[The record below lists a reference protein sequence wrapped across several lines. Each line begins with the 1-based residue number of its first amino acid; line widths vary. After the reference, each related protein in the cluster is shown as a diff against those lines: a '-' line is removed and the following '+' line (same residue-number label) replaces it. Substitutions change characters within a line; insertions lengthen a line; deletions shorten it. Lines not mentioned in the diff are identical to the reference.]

1 MKILY
6 IECSMGVAGDMLMGA
21 LYELL
26 NDEDRKKFTDKM
38 NSLGIE
44 GLHIEAVPSA
54 KCGISGTHM
63 NVTIDGHEELE
74 FHHSEHH
81 DHSEHH
87 HHHGASMHDIRHVID
102 AAGIS
107 ETVKKN
113 AVEVYERIAQAE
125 SRVHGKSVDEIH
137 FHEVGS
143 KDAMA
148 DVIGCCMLI
157 DIIGADRIVVSP
169 VTTGFGNVRCAHGIL
184 PVPAPATAL
193 ILNGVPLRAGSIEG
207 ELCTPTGAALVK
219 HYADEF
225 GNMPQMTVSRIGYGM
240 GTKDFAAANCVR
252 VFVGNETGEADAY
265 RQESDDS
272 DSTVD
277 IQDTQTA
284 KTIVQL
290 CCNIDDMTA
299 EELGYATE
307 LLMDEGAL
315 DVYTTAI
322 GMKKSRPGTLLTVMC
337 REEDRERIAGL
348 IFRNTTTLGMRV
360 YHCERMILERS
371 EKTLHT
377 EFGDVRCKEASGY
390 GVSRSKLEY
399 DDVRKL
405 AKSSGHSI
413 REIRDII
420 ENMEE

>member
-44 GLHIEAVPSA
+44 GLHVEAVPSV
-54 KCGISGTHM
+54 KCGINGTHM

-74 FHHSEHH
+74 SH
-81 DHSEHH
+81 HSEHH

-107 ETVKKN
+107 ENVKKN
-113 AVEVYERIAQAE
+113 AVEVYECIAQAE
-125 SRVHGKSVDEIH
+125 SRVHGKSADEIH

-193 ILNGVPLRAGSIEG
+193 ILNDVPLRAGSIEG

-252 VFVGNETGEADAY
+252 VFVG
-265 RQESDDS
+265 
-272 DSTVD
+272 
-277 IQDTQTA
+277 IQATRTA

-299 EELGYATE
+299 EELGYAAE
-307 LLMDEGAL
+307 LFMDEGAL

-390 GVSRSKLEY
+390 GVVRSKLEY
-399 DDVRKL
+399 DDVRRL
-405 AKSSGHSI
+405 AKSSGRSI

-420 ENMEE
+420 ENMED

>member
-44 GLHIEAVPSA
+44 GLHVEAVPSV
-54 KCGISGTHM
+54 KCGINGTHM

-74 FHHSEHH
+74 SH
-81 DHSEHH
+81 HSEHH

-113 AVEVYERIAQAE
+113 AVEVYECIAQAE
-125 SRVHGKSVDEIH
+125 SRVHGKSADEIH

-193 ILNGVPLRAGSIEG
+193 ILNDVPLRAGSIEG

-252 VFVGNETGEADAY
+252 VFLGT
-265 RQESDDS
+265 
-272 DSTVD
+272 
-277 IQDTQTA
+277 QDTRTA

-299 EELGYATE
+299 EELGYAAE

-390 GVSRSKLEY
+390 GVVRSKLEY
-399 DDVRKL
+399 DDVRSL
-405 AKSSGHSI
+405 AKSSGRSI

-420 ENMEE
+420 ENMED

>member
-44 GLHIEAVPSA
+44 GLHVEAVPSV
-54 KCGISGTHM
+54 KCGINGTHM
-63 NVTIDGHEELE
+63 NVTVDGHEELE
-74 FHHSEHH
+74 SH
-81 DHSEHH
+81 HSEHH

-107 ETVKKN
+107 ENVKKN
-113 AVEVYERIAQAE
+113 AVEVYECIAQAE
-125 SRVHGKSVDEIH
+125 SRVHGKSADEIH

-184 PVPAPATAL
+184 PVPVPATAL
-193 ILNGVPLRAGSIEG
+193 ILNDVPLRAGNIEG

-252 VFVGNETGEADAY
+252 VFVG
-265 RQESDDS
+265 
-272 DSTVD
+272 
-277 IQDTQTA
+277 IQATRTA

-299 EELGYATE
+299 EELGYAAE

-390 GVSRSKLEY
+390 GVVRSKLEY
-399 DDVRKL
+399 DDVRRL
-405 AKSSGHSI
+405 AKSSGRSI

-420 ENMEE
+420 ENMED

>member
-44 GLHIEAVPSA
+44 GLHVEAVPSV
-54 KCGISGTHM
+54 KCGINGTHM

-74 FHHSEHH
+74 SH
-81 DHSEHH
+81 HSEHH

-107 ETVKKN
+107 ENVKKN
-113 AVEVYERIAQAE
+113 AVEVYECIAQAE
-125 SRVHGKSVDEIH
+125 SRVHGKSADEIH

-193 ILNGVPLRAGSIEG
+193 ILNDVPLRAGSIEG

-252 VFVGNETGEADAY
+252 VFVG
-265 RQESDDS
+265 
-272 DSTVD
+272 
-277 IQDTQTA
+277 IQATRTA

-299 EELGYATE
+299 EELGYAAE
-307 LLMDEGAL
+307 LLIDEGAL

-390 GVSRSKLEY
+390 GVVRSKLEY
-399 DDVRKL
+399 DDVRRL
-405 AKSSGHSI
+405 AKSSGRSI

-420 ENMEE
+420 ENMEV

>member
-44 GLHIEAVPSA
+44 GLHVEAVPSV
-54 KCGISGTHM
+54 KCGINGTHM
-63 NVTIDGHEELE
+63 NVTVDGHEELE
-74 FHHSEHH
+74 SH
-81 DHSEHH
+81 HSEHH

-107 ETVKKN
+107 GNVKKN
-113 AVEVYERIAQAE
+113 AVEVYECIAQAE
-125 SRVHGKSVDEIH
+125 SRVHGKSADEIH

-193 ILNGVPLRAGSIEG
+193 ILNDVPLRAGSIEG

-252 VFVGNETGEADAY
+252 VFVG
-265 RQESDDS
+265 
-272 DSTVD
+272 
-277 IQDTQTA
+277 IQATRTA

-299 EELGYATE
+299 EELGYAAE

-360 YHCERMILERS
+360 YPCERMILERS

-390 GVSRSKLEY
+390 GVVRSKLEY
-399 DDVRKL
+399 DDVRRL
-405 AKSSGHSI
+405 AKSSGRSI

-420 ENMEE
+420 ENMED

>member
-1 MKILY
+1 M
-6 IECSMGVAGDMLMGA
+6 C
-21 LYELL
+21 
-26 NDEDRKKFTDKM
+26 
-38 NSLGIE
+38 
-44 GLHIEAVPSA
+44 
-54 KCGISGTHM
+54 
-63 NVTIDGHEELE
+63 
-74 FHHSEHH
+74 
-81 DHSEHH
+81 
-87 HHHGASMHDIRHVID
+87 IRD
-102 AAGIS
+102 S
-107 ETVKKN
+107 
-113 AVEVYERIAQAE
+113 
-125 SRVHGKSVDEIH
+125 
-137 FHEVGS
+137 
-143 KDAMA
+143 
-148 DVIGCCMLI
+148 
-157 DIIGADRIVVSP
+157 
-169 VTTGFGNVRCAHGIL
+169 VRCAHGIL

-193 ILNGVPLRAGSIEG
+193 ILNDVPLRAGSIEG

-252 VFVGNETGEADAY
+252 VFVG
-265 RQESDDS
+265 
-272 DSTVD
+272 
-277 IQDTQTA
+277 IQATRTA

-299 EELGYATE
+299 EELGYAVE

-390 GVSRSKLEY
+390 GVVRSKLEY
-399 DDVRKL
+399 DDVRRL
-405 AKSSGHSI
+405 AKSSGRSI

-420 ENMEE
+420 ENMED

>member
-44 GLHIEAVPSA
+44 GLHVEAVPSV
-54 KCGISGTHM
+54 KCGINGTHM

-74 FHHSEHH
+74 SH
-81 DHSEHH
+81 HSEHH

-113 AVEVYERIAQAE
+113 AVEVYECIAQAE
-125 SRVHGKSVDEIH
+125 SRAHGKSADEIH

-193 ILNGVPLRAGSIEG
+193 ILNDVPLRAGSIEG

-252 VFVGNETGEADAY
+252 VFLGT
-265 RQESDDS
+265 
-272 DSTVD
+272 
-277 IQDTQTA
+277 QDTRTA

-299 EELGYATE
+299 EELGYAAE

-390 GVSRSKLEY
+390 GVVRSKLEY
-399 DDVRKL
+399 DDVRSL
-405 AKSSGHSI
+405 AKSSGRSI

-420 ENMEE
+420 ENMED

>member
-44 GLHIEAVPSA
+44 GLHVEAVPSV
-54 KCGISGTHM
+54 KCGINGTHM

-74 FHHSEHH
+74 SY
-81 DHSEHH
+81 HSEHH

-107 ETVKKN
+107 ENVKKN
-113 AVEVYERIAQAE
+113 AVEVYECIAQAE
-125 SRVHGKSVDEIH
+125 SRVHGKSADEIH

-193 ILNGVPLRAGSIEG
+193 ILNDVPLRAGSIEG

-252 VFVGNETGEADAY
+252 VFVG
-265 RQESDDS
+265 
-272 DSTVD
+272 
-277 IQDTQTA
+277 IQATRTA

-299 EELGYATE
+299 EELGYAAE

-390 GVSRSKLEY
+390 GVVRSKLEY
-399 DDVRKL
+399 DDVRRL
-405 AKSSGHSI
+405 AKSSGRSI

-420 ENMEE
+420 ENMED

>member
-44 GLHIEAVPSA
+44 GLHVEAVPSV
-54 KCGISGTHM
+54 KCGINGTHM

-74 FHHSEHH
+74 SH
-81 DHSEHH
+81 HSEHH

-107 ETVKKN
+107 ENVKKN
-113 AVEVYERIAQAE
+113 AVEVYECIAQAE
-125 SRVHGKSVDEIH
+125 SRVHGKSADEIH

-184 PVPAPATAL
+184 PVPAPATSL
-193 ILNGVPLRAGSIEG
+193 ILNDVPLRAGSIEG

-252 VFVGNETGEADAY
+252 VFVG
-265 RQESDDS
+265 
-272 DSTVD
+272 
-277 IQDTQTA
+277 IQATRTA

-299 EELGYATE
+299 EELGYAVE

-360 YHCERMILERS
+360 YRCERMILERS

-390 GVSRSKLEY
+390 GVVRSKLEY
-399 DDVRKL
+399 DDVRIL
-405 AKSSGHSI
+405 AKSSGRSI

-420 ENMEE
+420 ENMED

>member
-44 GLHIEAVPSA
+44 GLHVEAVPSV
-54 KCGISGTHM
+54 KCGINGTHM

-74 FHHSEHH
+74 SH
-81 DHSEHH
+81 HSEHH

-107 ETVKKN
+107 ENVKKN
-113 AVEVYERIAQAE
+113 AVEVYECIAQAE
-125 SRVHGKSVDEIH
+125 SRVHGKSADEIH

-193 ILNGVPLRAGSIEG
+193 ILNDVPLRAGSIEG

-252 VFVGNETGEADAY
+252 VFVG
-265 RQESDDS
+265 
-272 DSTVD
+272 
-277 IQDTQTA
+277 IQATRTA

-299 EELGYATE
+299 EELGYAAE

-390 GVSRSKLEY
+390 GVVRSKLEY
-399 DDVRKL
+399 DDVRRL
-405 AKSSGHSI
+405 AKSSGRSI

-420 ENMEE
+420 ENMED

>member
-26 NDEDRKKFTDKM
+26 NDEDRKKFTDKI

-44 GLHIEAVPSA
+44 GLHVEAVPSV
-54 KCGISGTHM
+54 KCGINGTHM

-74 FHHSEHH
+74 SHHA
-81 DHSEHH
+81 EHH

-107 ETVKKN
+107 ENVKKN
-113 AVEVYERIAQAE
+113 AVEVYECIAQAE
-125 SRVHGKSVDEIH
+125 SRVHGKSADEIH

-193 ILNGVPLRAGSIEG
+193 ILNDVPLRAGSIEG

-252 VFVGNETGEADAY
+252 VFVG
-265 RQESDDS
+265 
-272 DSTVD
+272 
-277 IQDTQTA
+277 IQATRTA

-299 EELGYATE
+299 EELGYAAE

-390 GVSRSKLEY
+390 GVVRSKLEY
-399 DDVRKL
+399 DDVRRL
-405 AKSSGHSI
+405 AKSSGRSI

-420 ENMEE
+420 ENMED

>member
-44 GLHIEAVPSA
+44 GLHVEAVPSV
-54 KCGISGTHM
+54 KCGINGTHM
-63 NVTIDGHEELE
+63 NVTVDGHEELE
-74 FHHSEHH
+74 SH
-81 DHSEHH
+81 HSEHH

-107 ETVKKN
+107 ENVKKN
-113 AVEVYERIAQAE
+113 AVEVYECIAQAE
-125 SRVHGKSVDEIH
+125 SRAHGKSADEIH

-169 VTTGFGNVRCAHGIL
+169 VTTGFGNIRCAHGIL

-193 ILNGVPLRAGSIEG
+193 ILNDVPLRAGNIEG

-252 VFVGNETGEADAY
+252 VFVG
-265 RQESDDS
+265 
-272 DSTVD
+272 
-277 IQDTQTA
+277 IQATRTA

-299 EELGYATE
+299 EELGYAAE

-390 GVSRSKLEY
+390 GVVRSKLEY
-399 DDVRKL
+399 DDVRRL
-405 AKSSGHSI
+405 AKSSGRSI

-420 ENMEE
+420 ENMED

>member
-44 GLHIEAVPSA
+44 GLHVEAVPSV
-54 KCGISGTHM
+54 KCGINGTHM

-74 FHHSEHH
+74 SH
-81 DHSEHH
+81 HSEHH

-107 ETVKKN
+107 ENVKKN
-113 AVEVYERIAQAE
+113 AVEVYECIAQAE
-125 SRVHGKSVDEIH
+125 SRVHGKSADEIH

-148 DVIGCCMLI
+148 DIIGCCMLI

-193 ILNGVPLRAGSIEG
+193 ILNDVPLRAGSIEG

-252 VFVGNETGEADAY
+252 VFVG
-265 RQESDDS
+265 
-272 DSTVD
+272 
-277 IQDTQTA
+277 IQATRTA

-299 EELGYATE
+299 EELGYAAE

-390 GVSRSKLEY
+390 GVVRSKLEY
-399 DDVRKL
+399 DDVRRL
-405 AKSSGHSI
+405 AKSSGRSI

-420 ENMEE
+420 ENMED

>member
-44 GLHIEAVPSA
+44 GLHVEAVPSV
-54 KCGISGTHM
+54 KCGINGTHM

-74 FHHSEHH
+74 SHHA
-81 DHSEHH
+81 EHH

-107 ETVKKN
+107 ENVKKN
-113 AVEVYERIAQAE
+113 AVEVYECIAQAE
-125 SRVHGKSVDEIH
+125 SRVHGKSADEIH

-193 ILNGVPLRAGSIEG
+193 ILNDVPLRAGSIEG

-252 VFVGNETGEADAY
+252 VFVGIRAT
-265 RQESDDS
+265 R
-272 DSTVD
+272 
-277 IQDTQTA
+277 TA

-299 EELGYATE
+299 EELGYAAE

-322 GMKKSRPGTLLTVMC
+322 GMKKSRPATLLTVMC

-390 GVSRSKLEY
+390 GVVRSKLEY
-399 DDVRKL
+399 DDVRRL
-405 AKSSGHSI
+405 AKSSGRSI

-420 ENMEE
+420 ENMED

>member
-38 NSLGIE
+38 NLLGIE
-44 GLHIEAVPSA
+44 GLHVEAVPSV
-54 KCGISGTHM
+54 KCGINGTHM

-74 FHHSEHH
+74 SH
-81 DHSEHH
+81 HSEHH

-107 ETVKKN
+107 ENVKKN
-113 AVEVYERIAQAE
+113 AVEVYECIAQAE
-125 SRVHGKSVDEIH
+125 SRVHGKSADEIH

-193 ILNGVPLRAGSIEG
+193 ILNDVPLRAGSIEG

-252 VFVGNETGEADAY
+252 VFVG
-265 RQESDDS
+265 
-272 DSTVD
+272 
-277 IQDTQTA
+277 IQATRTA

-299 EELGYATE
+299 EELGYAVE

-390 GVSRSKLEY
+390 GVVRSKLEY
-399 DDVRKL
+399 DDVRRL
-405 AKSSGHSI
+405 AKSSGRSI

-420 ENMEE
+420 ENMED

>member
-44 GLHIEAVPSA
+44 GLHVEAVPSV
-54 KCGISGTHM
+54 KCGINGTHM

-74 FHHSEHH
+74 SHHA
-81 DHSEHH
+81 EHH
-87 HHHGASMHDIRHVID
+87 HHHGASKHDIRHVID

-107 ETVKKN
+107 ENVKKN
-113 AVEVYERIAQAE
+113 AVEVYECIAQAE
-125 SRVHGKSVDEIH
+125 SRVHGKSADEIH

-193 ILNGVPLRAGSIEG
+193 ILNDVPLRAGSIEG

-219 HYADEF
+219 HFADEF

-252 VFVGNETGEADAY
+252 VFVG
-265 RQESDDS
+265 
-272 DSTVD
+272 
-277 IQDTQTA
+277 IQATRTA

-299 EELGYATE
+299 EELGYAAE

-337 REEDRERIAGL
+337 REEDMERIAGL

-390 GVSRSKLEY
+390 GVVRSKLEY
-399 DDVRKL
+399 DDVRRL
-405 AKSSGHSI
+405 AKSSGRSI

-420 ENMEE
+420 ENMED

>member
-44 GLHIEAVPSA
+44 GLHVEAVPSV
-54 KCGISGTHM
+54 KCGINGTHM
-63 NVTIDGHEELE
+63 NVTVDGHEELE
-74 FHHSEHH
+74 SH
-81 DHSEHH
+81 HSEHH

-107 ETVKKN
+107 ENVKKN
-113 AVEVYERIAQAE
+113 AVEVYECIAQAE
-125 SRVHGKSVDEIH
+125 SRVHGKSADEIH

-193 ILNGVPLRAGSIEG
+193 ILNDVPLRAGNIEG

-252 VFVGNETGEADAY
+252 VFVG
-265 RQESDDS
+265 
-272 DSTVD
+272 
-277 IQDTQTA
+277 IQATRTA

-299 EELGYATE
+299 EELGYAAE

-390 GVSRSKLEY
+390 GVVRSKLEY
-399 DDVRKL
+399 DDVRRL
-405 AKSSGHSI
+405 AKSSGRSI
-413 REIRDII
+413 REIRNII
-420 ENMEE
+420 ENMED

>member
-44 GLHIEAVPSA
+44 GLHVEAVPSV
-54 KCGISGTHM
+54 KCGINGTHM

-74 FHHSEHH
+74 SHHA
-81 DHSEHH
+81 EHH

-107 ETVKKN
+107 ENVKKN
-113 AVEVYERIAQAE
+113 AVEVYECIAQAE
-125 SRVHGKSVDEIH
+125 SRVHGKSADEIH

-193 ILNGVPLRAGSIEG
+193 ILNDVPLRAGSIEG

-240 GTKDFAAANCVR
+240 GTKDFAAVNCVR
-252 VFVGNETGEADAY
+252 VFVG
-265 RQESDDS
+265 
-272 DSTVD
+272 
-277 IQDTQTA
+277 IQATRTA

-290 CCNIDDMTA
+290 CCSIDDMTA
-299 EELGYATE
+299 EELGYAAE

-390 GVSRSKLEY
+390 GVVRSKLEY
-399 DDVRKL
+399 DDVRRL
-405 AKSSGHSI
+405 AKSSGRSI

-420 ENMEE
+420 ENMED

>member
-38 NSLGIE
+38 DSLGIE
-44 GLHIEAVPSA
+44 GLQVEAVPSV
-54 KCGISGTHM
+54 KCGINGTHM

-74 FHHSEHH
+74 SH
-81 DHSEHH
+81 HSEHH

-107 ETVKKN
+107 ENVKKN
-113 AVEVYERIAQAE
+113 AVEVYECIAQAE
-125 SRVHGKSVDEIH
+125 SRVHGKSADEIH

-193 ILNGVPLRAGSIEG
+193 ILNDVPLRAGSIEG

-219 HYADEF
+219 HFADEF

-252 VFVGNETGEADAY
+252 VFVG
-265 RQESDDS
+265 
-272 DSTVD
+272 
-277 IQDTQTA
+277 IQATRTA

-299 EELGYATE
+299 EELGYAAE

-337 REEDRERIAGL
+337 REEDMERIAGL

-390 GVSRSKLEY
+390 GVVRSKLEY
-399 DDVRKL
+399 DDVRRL
-405 AKSSGHSI
+405 AKSSGRSI

-420 ENMEE
+420 ENMED

>member
-44 GLHIEAVPSA
+44 GLHVEAVPSV
-54 KCGISGTHM
+54 KCGINGTHM

-74 FHHSEHH
+74 SH
-81 DHSEHH
+81 HSEHH

-107 ETVKKN
+107 ENVKKN
-113 AVEVYERIAQAE
+113 AVEVYECIAQAE
-125 SRVHGKSVDEIH
+125 SRVHGKSADEIH

-193 ILNGVPLRAGSIEG
+193 ILNDVPLRAGSIEG

-240 GTKDFAAANCVR
+240 GTKDFAAVNCVR
-252 VFVGNETGEADAY
+252 VFVG
-265 RQESDDS
+265 
-272 DSTVD
+272 
-277 IQDTQTA
+277 IQATRTA

-290 CCNIDDMTA
+290 CCSIDDMTA
-299 EELGYATE
+299 EELGYAAE

-390 GVSRSKLEY
+390 GVVRSKLEY
-399 DDVRKL
+399 DDVRRL
-405 AKSSGHSI
+405 AKSSGRSI

-420 ENMEE
+420 ENMED

>member
-38 NSLGIE
+38 DSLGIE
-44 GLHIEAVPSA
+44 GLHVEAVPSV
-54 KCGISGTHM
+54 KCGINGTHM

-74 FHHSEHH
+74 SH
-81 DHSEHH
+81 HSEHH

-107 ETVKKN
+107 ENVKKN
-113 AVEVYERIAQAE
+113 AVEVYECIAQAE
-125 SRVHGKSVDEIH
+125 SRVHGKSADEIH

-193 ILNGVPLRAGSIEG
+193 ILNDVPLRAGSIEG

-252 VFVGNETGEADAY
+252 VFVG
-265 RQESDDS
+265 
-272 DSTVD
+272 
-277 IQDTQTA
+277 IQATRTA

-299 EELGYATE
+299 EELGYAAE

-322 GMKKSRPGTLLTVMC
+322 GMKKSRSGTLLTVMC

-390 GVSRSKLEY
+390 GVVRSKLEY
-399 DDVRKL
+399 DDVRRL
-405 AKSSGHSI
+405 AKSSGRSI

-420 ENMEE
+420 ENMED

>member
-38 NSLGIE
+38 DSLGIE
-44 GLHIEAVPSA
+44 GLHVEAVPSV
-54 KCGISGTHM
+54 KCGINGTHM

-74 FHHSEHH
+74 SH
-81 DHSEHH
+81 HSEHH

-107 ETVKKN
+107 ENVKKN
-113 AVEVYERIAQAE
+113 AVEVYECIAQAE
-125 SRVHGKSVDEIH
+125 SRVHGKSADEIH

-193 ILNGVPLRAGSIEG
+193 ILNDVPLRAGSIEG

-252 VFVGNETGEADAY
+252 VFVG
-265 RQESDDS
+265 
-272 DSTVD
+272 
-277 IQDTQTA
+277 IQATRTA

-299 EELGYATE
+299 EELGYAAE

-390 GVSRSKLEY
+390 GVVRSKLEY
-399 DDVRKL
+399 DDVRRL
-405 AKSSGHSI
+405 AKSSGRSI

-420 ENMEE
+420 ENMED

>member
-6 IECSMGVAGDMLMGA
+6 IECSMGVAGDLLMGA

-38 NSLGIE
+38 DSLGIE
-44 GLHIEAVPSA
+44 GLHVEAVPSV
-54 KCGISGTHM
+54 KCGINGTHM

-74 FHHSEHH
+74 SH
-81 DHSEHH
+81 HSEHH

-107 ETVKKN
+107 ENVKKN
-113 AVEVYERIAQAE
+113 AVEVYECIAQAE
-125 SRVHGKSVDEIH
+125 SRVHGKSADEIH

-193 ILNGVPLRAGSIEG
+193 ILNDVPLRAGSIEG

-252 VFVGNETGEADAY
+252 VFVG
-265 RQESDDS
+265 
-272 DSTVD
+272 
-277 IQDTQTA
+277 IQATRTA

-299 EELGYATE
+299 EELGYAAE

-390 GVSRSKLEY
+390 GVVRSKLEY
-399 DDVRKL
+399 DDVRRL
-405 AKSSGHSI
+405 AKSSGRSI

-420 ENMEE
+420 ENMED

>member
-38 NSLGIE
+38 DSLGIE
-44 GLHIEAVPSA
+44 GLHVEAVPSV
-54 KCGISGTHM
+54 KCGINGTHM

-74 FHHSEHH
+74 SH
-81 DHSEHH
+81 HSEHH

-107 ETVKKN
+107 ENVKKN
-113 AVEVYERIAQAE
+113 AVEVYECIAQAE
-125 SRVHGKSVDEIH
+125 SRVHGKSADEIH

-193 ILNGVPLRAGSIEG
+193 ILNDVPLRAGSIEG

-219 HYADEF
+219 HFADEF

-252 VFVGNETGEADAY
+252 VFVG
-265 RQESDDS
+265 
-272 DSTVD
+272 
-277 IQDTQTA
+277 IQATRTA

-299 EELGYATE
+299 EELGYAAE

-337 REEDRERIAGL
+337 REEDRERIAGI

-390 GVSRSKLEY
+390 GVVRSKLEY
-399 DDVRKL
+399 DDVRRL
-405 AKSSGHSI
+405 AKSSGRSI

-420 ENMEE
+420 ENMED

>member
-44 GLHIEAVPSA
+44 GLHVEAVPSV
-54 KCGISGTHM
+54 KCGINGTHM

-74 FHHSEHH
+74 SH
-81 DHSEHH
+81 HSEHH

-107 ETVKKN
+107 ENVKKN
-113 AVEVYERIAQAE
+113 AVEVYECIAQAE
-125 SRVHGKSVDEIH
+125 SRAHGKSADEIH

-193 ILNGVPLRAGSIEG
+193 ILNDVPLRAGSIEG

-252 VFVGNETGEADAY
+252 VFVG
-265 RQESDDS
+265 
-272 DSTVD
+272 
-277 IQDTQTA
+277 IQATRTA

-299 EELGYATE
+299 EELGYAAE

-390 GVSRSKLEY
+390 GVVRSKLEY
-399 DDVRKL
+399 DDVRRL
-405 AKSSGHSI
+405 AKSSGRSI

-420 ENMEE
+420 ENMED

>member
-44 GLHIEAVPSA
+44 GLHVEAVPSV
-54 KCGISGTHM
+54 KCGINGTHM

-74 FHHSEHH
+74 SH
-81 DHSEHH
+81 HSEHH

-107 ETVKKN
+107 GNVKKN
-113 AVEVYERIAQAE
+113 AVEVYECIAQAE
-125 SRVHGKSVDEIH
+125 SRVHGKSADEIH

-193 ILNGVPLRAGSIEG
+193 ILNDVPLRAGSIEG

-252 VFVGNETGEADAY
+252 VFVG
-265 RQESDDS
+265 
-272 DSTVD
+272 
-277 IQDTQTA
+277 IQATRTA

-299 EELGYATE
+299 EELGYAAE

-322 GMKKSRPGTLLTVMC
+322 GMKKSRPGTLFTVMC

-390 GVSRSKLEY
+390 GVVRSKLEY
-399 DDVRKL
+399 DDVRRL
-405 AKSSGHSI
+405 AKSSGRSI

-420 ENMEE
+420 ENMED

>member
-44 GLHIEAVPSA
+44 GLHVEAVPSV
-54 KCGISGTHM
+54 KCGINGTHM

-74 FHHSEHH
+74 SHHA
-81 DHSEHH
+81 EHH

-107 ETVKKN
+107 ENVKKN
-113 AVEVYERIAQAE
+113 AVEVYECIAQAE
-125 SRVHGKSVDEIH
+125 SRVHGKSADEIH

-193 ILNGVPLRAGSIEG
+193 ILNDVPLRSGSIEG

-252 VFVGNETGEADAY
+252 VFVG
-265 RQESDDS
+265 
-272 DSTVD
+272 
-277 IQDTQTA
+277 IQATRTA

-299 EELGYATE
+299 EELGYAAE

-390 GVSRSKLEY
+390 GVVRSKLEY
-399 DDVRKL
+399 DDVRRL
-405 AKSSGHSI
+405 AKSSGRSI

-420 ENMEE
+420 EYMED

>member
-44 GLHIEAVPSA
+44 GLHVEAVPSV
-54 KCGISGTHM
+54 KCGINGTHM

-74 FHHSEHH
+74 SH
-81 DHSEHH
+81 HSEHH

-107 ETVKKN
+107 ENVKKN
-113 AVEVYERIAQAE
+113 AVEVYECIAQAE
-125 SRVHGKSVDEIH
+125 SRVHGKSADEIH

-193 ILNGVPLRAGSIEG
+193 ILTDVPLRAGSIEG

-252 VFVGNETGEADAY
+252 VFVG
-265 RQESDDS
+265 
-272 DSTVD
+272 
-277 IQDTQTA
+277 IQATRTA

-299 EELGYATE
+299 EELGYAAE

-390 GVSRSKLEY
+390 GVVRSKLEY
-399 DDVRKL
+399 DDVRRL
-405 AKSSGHSI
+405 AKSSGRSI

-420 ENMEE
+420 ENMED

>member
-38 NSLGIE
+38 NLLGIE
-44 GLHIEAVPSA
+44 GLHVEAVPSV
-54 KCGISGTHM
+54 KCGINGTHM

-74 FHHSEHH
+74 SH
-81 DHSEHH
+81 HSEHH

-102 AAGIS
+102 AAEIS
-107 ETVKKN
+107 ENVKKN
-113 AVEVYERIAQAE
+113 AVEVYECIAQAE
-125 SRVHGKSVDEIH
+125 SRVHGKSADEIH

-193 ILNGVPLRAGSIEG
+193 ILNDVPLRAGSIEG

-252 VFVGNETGEADAY
+252 VFVG
-265 RQESDDS
+265 
-272 DSTVD
+272 
-277 IQDTQTA
+277 IQATRTA

-299 EELGYATE
+299 EELGYAAE

-390 GVSRSKLEY
+390 GVVRSKLEY
-399 DDVRKL
+399 DDVRRL
-405 AKSSGHSI
+405 AKSSGRSI

-420 ENMEE
+420 ENMED

>member
-44 GLHIEAVPSA
+44 GLHVEAVPSV
-54 KCGISGTHM
+54 KCGINGTHM

-74 FHHSEHH
+74 SHHA
-81 DHSEHH
+81 EHH

-107 ETVKKN
+107 ENVKKN
-113 AVEVYERIAQAE
+113 AVEVYECIAQAE
-125 SRVHGKSVDEIH
+125 SRVHGKSADEIH
-137 FHEVGS
+137 FHEIGS

-193 ILNGVPLRAGSIEG
+193 ILNDVPLRAGSIEG

-240 GTKDFAAANCVR
+240 GTKDFAAVNCVR
-252 VFVGNETGEADAY
+252 VFVG
-265 RQESDDS
+265 
-272 DSTVD
+272 
-277 IQDTQTA
+277 IQATRTA

-290 CCNIDDMTA
+290 CCSIDDMTA
-299 EELGYATE
+299 EELGYAAE

-390 GVSRSKLEY
+390 GVVRSKLEY
-399 DDVRKL
+399 DDVRRL
-405 AKSSGHSI
+405 AKSSGRSI

-420 ENMEE
+420 ENMED

>member
-6 IECSMGVAGDMLMGA
+6 IECSMGVAGDMMMGA

-44 GLHIEAVPSA
+44 GLHVEAVPSV
-54 KCGISGTHM
+54 KCGINGTHM

-74 FHHSEHH
+74 SH
-81 DHSEHH
+81 HSEHH

-107 ETVKKN
+107 ENVKKN
-113 AVEVYERIAQAE
+113 AVEVYECIAQAE
-125 SRVHGKSVDEIH
+125 SRVHGKSADEIH

-193 ILNGVPLRAGSIEG
+193 ILNDVPLRSGNIEG

-252 VFVGNETGEADAY
+252 VFVG
-265 RQESDDS
+265 
-272 DSTVD
+272 
-277 IQDTQTA
+277 IQATRTA

-299 EELGYATE
+299 EELGYAAE

-348 IFRNTTTLGMRV
+348 IFRNTATLGMRV

-390 GVSRSKLEY
+390 GVVRSKLEY
-399 DDVRKL
+399 DDVRRL
-405 AKSSGHSI
+405 AKSSGRSI

-420 ENMEE
+420 ENMED

>member
-44 GLHIEAVPSA
+44 GLHVEAVPSV
-54 KCGISGTHM
+54 KCGINGTHM

-74 FHHSEHH
+74 SHHA
-81 DHSEHH
+81 EHH

-107 ETVKKN
+107 ENVKKN
-113 AVEVYERIAQAE
+113 AVEVYECIAQAE
-125 SRVHGKSVDEIH
+125 SRVHGKSADEIH

-193 ILNGVPLRAGSIEG
+193 ILNDVPLRAGSIEG

-240 GTKDFAAANCVR
+240 GTKDFATANCVR
-252 VFVGNETGEADAY
+252 VFVG
-265 RQESDDS
+265 
-272 DSTVD
+272 
-277 IQDTQTA
+277 IQATRTA

-299 EELGYATE
+299 EELGYAAE

-390 GVSRSKLEY
+390 GVVRSKLEY
-399 DDVRKL
+399 DDVRRL
-405 AKSSGHSI
+405 AKSSGRSI

-420 ENMEE
+420 ENMED

>member
-44 GLHIEAVPSA
+44 GLHVEAVPSV
-54 KCGISGTHM
+54 KCGINGTHM

-74 FHHSEHH
+74 SH
-81 DHSEHH
+81 HSEHH

-107 ETVKKN
+107 GNVKKN
-113 AVEVYERIAQAE
+113 AVEVYECIAQAE
-125 SRVHGKSVDEIH
+125 SRVHGKSADEIH

-148 DVIGCCMLI
+148 DVIGCCILI

-193 ILNGVPLRAGSIEG
+193 ILNDVPLRAGSIEG

-252 VFVGNETGEADAY
+252 VFVG
-265 RQESDDS
+265 
-272 DSTVD
+272 
-277 IQDTQTA
+277 IQATRTA

-299 EELGYATE
+299 EELGYAAE

-390 GVSRSKLEY
+390 GVVRSKLEY
-399 DDVRKL
+399 DDVRRL
-405 AKSSGHSI
+405 AKSSGRSI

-420 ENMEE
+420 ENMED

>member
-44 GLHIEAVPSA
+44 GLHVEAVPSV
-54 KCGISGTHM
+54 KCGINGTHM
-63 NVTIDGHEELE
+63 NVTVDGHEELE
-74 FHHSEHH
+74 SH
-81 DHSEHH
+81 HSEHH

-107 ETVKKN
+107 ENVKKN
-113 AVEVYERIAQAE
+113 AVEVYECIAQAE
-125 SRVHGKSVDEIH
+125 SRVHGKSADEIH

-169 VTTGFGNVRCAHGIL
+169 VTTGFGNIRCAHGIL

-193 ILNGVPLRAGSIEG
+193 ILNDVPLRAGNIEG

-252 VFVGNETGEADAY
+252 VFVG
-265 RQESDDS
+265 
-272 DSTVD
+272 
-277 IQDTQTA
+277 IQATRTA

-299 EELGYATE
+299 EELGYAAE

-390 GVSRSKLEY
+390 GVVRSKLEY
-399 DDVRKL
+399 DDVRRL
-405 AKSSGHSI
+405 AKSSGRSI

-420 ENMEE
+420 ESMED

>member
-38 NSLGIE
+38 NLLGIE
-44 GLHIEAVPSA
+44 GLHVEAVPSV
-54 KCGISGTHM
+54 KCGINGTHM

-74 FHHSEHH
+74 SH
-81 DHSEHH
+81 HSEHH

-107 ETVKKN
+107 ENVKKN
-113 AVEVYERIAQAE
+113 AVEVYECIAQAE
-125 SRVHGKSVDEIH
+125 SRVHGKSADEIH

-193 ILNGVPLRAGSIEG
+193 ILNDVPLRAGSIEG

-252 VFVGNETGEADAY
+252 VFVG
-265 RQESDDS
+265 
-272 DSTVD
+272 
-277 IQDTQTA
+277 IQATRTA

-390 GVSRSKLEY
+390 GVVRSKLEY
-399 DDVRKL
+399 DDVRRL
-405 AKSSGHSI
+405 AKSSGRSI

-420 ENMEE
+420 ENMED

>member
-44 GLHIEAVPSA
+44 GLHVEAVPSV
-54 KCGISGTHM
+54 KCGINGTHM
-63 NVTIDGHEELE
+63 NVTVDGHEELE
-74 FHHSEHH
+74 SH
-81 DHSEHH
+81 HSEHH

-107 ETVKKN
+107 ENVKKN
-113 AVEVYERIAQAE
+113 AVEVYECIAQAE
-125 SRVHGKSVDEIH
+125 SRVHGKSADEIH

-193 ILNGVPLRAGSIEG
+193 ILNDVPLRAGNIEG

-252 VFVGNETGEADAY
+252 VFVG
-265 RQESDDS
+265 
-272 DSTVD
+272 
-277 IQDTQTA
+277 IQATRTA

-299 EELGYATE
+299 EELGYAAE

-337 REEDRERIAGL
+337 REEDRVRIAGL

-390 GVSRSKLEY
+390 GVVRSKLEY
-399 DDVRKL
+399 DDVRRL
-405 AKSSGHSI
+405 AKSSGRSI

-420 ENMEE
+420 ENMED

>member
-44 GLHIEAVPSA
+44 GLHVEAVPSV
-54 KCGISGTHM
+54 KCGINGTHM

-74 FHHSEHH
+74 SH
-81 DHSEHH
+81 HSEHH

-107 ETVKKN
+107 ENVKKN
-113 AVEVYERIAQAE
+113 AVEVYECIAQAE
-125 SRVHGKSVDEIH
+125 SRVHGKSADEIH

-148 DVIGCCMLI
+148 DVIGCCILI

-193 ILNGVPLRAGSIEG
+193 ILNDVPLRAGSIEG
-207 ELCTPTGAALVK
+207 ELCTPTGAAIVK

-252 VFVGNETGEADAY
+252 VFVG
-265 RQESDDS
+265 
-272 DSTVD
+272 
-277 IQDTQTA
+277 IQATRTA

-299 EELGYATE
+299 EELGYAAE
-307 LLMDEGAL
+307 LLIDEGAL

-390 GVSRSKLEY
+390 GVVRSKLEY
-399 DDVRKL
+399 DDVRRL
-405 AKSSGHSI
+405 AKSSGRSI

-420 ENMEE
+420 ENMED

>member
-44 GLHIEAVPSA
+44 GLHVEAVPSV
-54 KCGISGTHM
+54 KCGINGTHM

-74 FHHSEHH
+74 SH
-81 DHSEHH
+81 HSEHH

-113 AVEVYERIAQAE
+113 AVEVYECIAQAE
-125 SRVHGKSVDEIH
+125 SRVHGKSADEIH

-193 ILNGVPLRAGSIEG
+193 ILNDVPLRAGSIEG

-252 VFVGNETGEADAY
+252 VFLGTH
-265 RQESDDS
+265 
-272 DSTVD
+272 
-277 IQDTQTA
+277 DTRTA

-299 EELGYATE
+299 EELGYAAE
-307 LLMDEGAL
+307 LLMGEGAL

-360 YHCERMILERS
+360 YRCERMILERS

-390 GVSRSKLEY
+390 GVVRSKLEY
-399 DDVRKL
+399 DDVRRL
-405 AKSSGHSI
+405 AKSSGRSI

-420 ENMEE
+420 EKMED

>member
-1 MKILY
+1 
-6 IECSMGVAGDMLMGA
+6 MGVAGDMLMGA

-44 GLHIEAVPSA
+44 GLHVEAVPSV
-54 KCGISGTHM
+54 KCGINGTHM

-74 FHHSEHH
+74 SHHA
-81 DHSEHH
+81 EHH

-107 ETVKKN
+107 ENVKKN
-113 AVEVYERIAQAE
+113 AVEVYECIAQAE
-125 SRVHGKSVDEIH
+125 SRVHGKSADEIH

-193 ILNGVPLRAGSIEG
+193 ILNDVPLRAGSIEG

-252 VFVGNETGEADAY
+252 VFVG
-265 RQESDDS
+265 
-272 DSTVD
+272 
-277 IQDTQTA
+277 IQATRTA

-299 EELGYATE
+299 EELGYAAE

-390 GVSRSKLEY
+390 GVVRSKLEY
-399 DDVRKL
+399 DDVRRL
-405 AKSSGHSI
+405 AKSSGRSI

-420 ENMEE
+420 ENMED

>member
-44 GLHIEAVPSA
+44 GLHVEAVPSV
-54 KCGISGTHM
+54 KCGINGTHM

-74 FHHSEHH
+74 SH
-81 DHSEHH
+81 HSEHH

-107 ETVKKN
+107 ENVKKN
-113 AVEVYERIAQAE
+113 AVEVYECIAQAE
-125 SRVHGKSVDEIH
+125 SRVHGKSADEIH

-193 ILNGVPLRAGSIEG
+193 ILNDVPLRAGSIEG

-252 VFVGNETGEADAY
+252 VFVG
-265 RQESDDS
+265 
-272 DSTVD
+272 
-277 IQDTQTA
+277 IQATRTA
-284 KTIVQL
+284 KIIVQL

-390 GVSRSKLEY
+390 GVVRSKLEY
-399 DDVRKL
+399 DDVRRL
-405 AKSSGHSI
+405 AKSSGRSI

-420 ENMEE
+420 ENMED